1 MSTTEKTKGFKL
13 IQNIGILGL
22 DFKSTEGYTLEFEE
36 SKLIA
41 QEVLSFIERNEIADL
56 SDLKKEV
63 NEAQLG
69 TT

>member
-1 MSTTEKTKGFKL
+1 MSKTEKTKSFKL